1 MALPASPYADGVEYR
16 AVEQAIMARG
26 VEWAFDPT
34 LERIAAL
41 MDLLGDPHK
50 AYPVIHIAGTNGK
63 TSTARLIESLLRAR
77 NLRVGRYTSPHLI
90 TMRERIAVDGEP
102 LSPQRFVEVYRDIEP
117 YIEMVDAKVGK
128 LSFFEV
134 LTAMAYAAFAD
145 APVDVAV
152 IEAGMGGA
160 WDATNVADA
169 AVAVITPIALDHTD
183 YLGPDLASIAEEKA
197 GIIKPGATAIL
208 AKQQLPA
215 AEVLMRRVAEVRAT
229 VAREEM
235 EFGVRRRDLAMGGQL
250 LQLQGLKGVYEDVFL
265 ALYGAHQAGNAATAL
280 AAVEALTG
288 GDEPLGGEVVQQAF
302 AEVQSPGRLEVA
314 RRSPTVILDAAHNP
328 HGMTAM
334 LEGLT
339 ESFGFSRII
348 AVLAMMRDKD
358 VDAVLDLM
366 EPVVEVLVVTRNS
379 SPRSMS
385 VEELA
390 ERAEQVF
397 GEDRVRRAAR
407 LDEAIDLAVALADE
421 GDPLDSG
428 VVVTGSVVTVGEA
441 GILLKAGR

>member
-183 YLGPDLASIAEEKA
+183 YLGPDLASIAKEKA

>member
-169 AVAVITPIALDHTD
+169 AVAVITPIALDHTG
-183 YLGPDLASIAEEKA
+183 YLGPDLASIAKEKA

>member
-1 MALPASPYADGVEYR
+1 MEYR

-183 YLGPDLASIAEEKA
+183 YLGPDLASIAKEKA

>member
-169 AVAVITPIALDHTD
+169 AVAGITPIALDHTD
-183 YLGPDLASIAEEKA
+183 YLGPDLASIAKEKA

>member
-183 YLGPDLASIAEEKA
+183 YLGPDLASIAKEKA

-288 GDEPLGGEVVQQAF
+288 GEEPLGGEVVQQAF

>member
-1 MALPASPYADGVEYR
+1 
-16 AVEQAIMARG
+16 MARG

-183 YLGPDLASIAEEKA
+183 YLGPDLASIAKEKA

>member
-1 MALPASPYADGVEYR
+1 
-16 AVEQAIMARG
+16 MARG

>member
-1 MALPASPYADGVEYR
+1 
-16 AVEQAIMARG
+16 MARG

-169 AVAVITPIALDHTD
+169 AVAVITPIALDHTG
-183 YLGPDLASIAEEKA
+183 YLGPDLASIAKEKA